1 MSYNK
6 IFRIFVAKET
16 AYMVQYNAT
25 NIALYPDIRYD
36 MRLKCDAIAKSI
48 IYVAVFMILHNTD
61 GEKIV
66 LIYRGSEN
74 GKSDVRQRM
83 V

>member
-1 MSYNK
+1 MSS
-6 IFRIFVAKET
+6 
-16 AYMVQYNAT
+16 
-25 NIALYPDIRYD
+25 
-36 MRLKCDAIAKSI
+36 KCDAIAKSM

-61 GEKIV
+61 GEKTV

-83 V
+83 VQTR